1 VVSKAWLSV
10 TAALGATLFA
20 DGAPSTVFSQCQWV
34 TGPACTLGAE
44 VQSVCTMTASCPSGT
59 KVVSG
64 ACEGFTSVAIGRSAP
79 DTEETAW
86 GCAVSRVS
94 RIQNPN
100 QIAAR
105 ALCCP

>member
-1 VVSKAWLSV
+1 VAIKAWLSV
-10 TAALGATLFA
+10 AVAVGAALFA
-20 DGAPSTVFSQCQWV
+20 DEGPRIAPSRCQWV

-79 DTEETAW
+79 DAEETAW
-86 GCAVSRVS
+86 GCAASRVS